1 VQVND
6 IISSGLL
13 ELYAAGLA
21 SQEEA
26 AQVQQWVQQ
35 YPEVADE
42 LAAIEA
48 GIELYAQAN
57 AVQPD
62 GSVKNKVF
70 ARINEDKEVKP
81 FSALTSVAA
90 EQNNV
95 KVVSISSAWK
105 KVAAASV
112 LLLIASAIFN
122 LIQFNRSNDI
132 RNELAQS
139 RQNVTL
145 LAQENK
151 QLQQDKEEMNAYAA
165 AAGNKYSQ
173 AVSLNVSNAPDSS
186 AKVFW
191 MKNTGDVFVDPSN
204 LPMLESNKQYELWA
218 IVNGAPVN
226 AGIIINTK
234 KGIYRVQQ
242 MKSFGTVKVDAFAV
256 SIEPKNISPAA
267 KPTVVYAVGPVQ

>member
-1 VQVND
+1 MQVND

-48 GIELYAQAN
+48 GMELYAQAN

-70 ARINEDKEVKP
+70 ARINEGKEVKP

-145 LAQENK
+145 LVQENK

-165 AAGNKYSQ
+165 AAGNKYTQ

-204 LPMLESNKQYELWA
+204 LPMPGNNKQYELWA

-256 SIEPKNISPAA
+256 SIEPKNIAPAA